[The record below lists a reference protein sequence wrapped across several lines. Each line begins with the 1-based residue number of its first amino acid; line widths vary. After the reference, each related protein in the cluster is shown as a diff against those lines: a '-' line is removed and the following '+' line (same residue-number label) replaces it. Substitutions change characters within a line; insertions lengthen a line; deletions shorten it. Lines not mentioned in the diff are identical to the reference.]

1 MLEKVRKTIDNN
13 GLIDHGQA
21 VLVGLSGGPDSV
33 ALLHI
38 LSRLAKRR
46 RWRLAAVYIN
56 HGLRP
61 QAARREEEFC
71 QRFTDSLGLPFHI
84 VRENIAELAQD
95 TGRGVEETGRTF
107 RYGVFEALADA
118 EECDR
123 IALGHQ
129 ADDRVE
135 TILFHILRGTGRR
148 GLIGMP
154 VRRGRIVRPLF
165 DCTKDEVLK
174 YLRVHRLK
182 YCSDNSNLD
191 PKFTRNFLRN
201 QLLPQIRTRINPQV
215 NRSVL
220 EMAETLATEESHL
233 GRLVSRAIGKAVRT
247 SPGGKIELD
256 SRLLKGYDE
265 WLRWRLLRHCVAKS
279 SGSHSGPDRATTMRL
294 DEWANGDKASISVP
308 PKIQVIRTA
317 RSLVFHRRLAIAFC
331 EELPVGKSCY
341 LAPVAMT
348 LRCRV
353 TPGSLIDVRRQRRGR
368 CVTLDWS
375 RVLLPLQ
382 VRNIHLGD
390 RFQPL
395 GLDGSKKVADYLVD
409 RKVDRVFRD
418 EIPVVCDRNGII
430 WLVGYEIADH
440 VKVDASTKEVLTV
453 EFTQHRKR
461 RNAAG

>member
-1 MLEKVRKTIDNN
+1 
-13 GLIDHGQA
+13 
-21 VLVGLSGGPDSV
+21 
-33 ALLHI
+33 
-38 LSRLAKRR
+38 
-46 RWRLAAVYIN
+46 
-56 HGLRP
+56 
-61 QAARREEEFC
+61 
-71 QRFTDSLGLPFHI
+71 
-84 VRENIAELAQD
+84 
-95 TGRGVEETGRTF
+95 
-107 RYGVFEALADA
+107 
-118 EECDR
+118 
-123 IALGHQ
+123 
-129 ADDRVE
+129 
-135 TILFHILRGTGRR
+135 
-148 GLIGMP
+148 
-154 VRRGRIVRPLF
+154 
-165 DCTKDEVLK
+165 
-174 YLRVHRLK
+174 
-182 YCSDNSNLD
+182 
-191 PKFTRNFLRN
+191 
-201 QLLPQIRTRINPQV
+201 
-215 NRSVL
+215 
-220 EMAETLATEESHL
+220 
-233 GRLVSRAIGKAVRT
+233 
-247 SPGGKIELD
+247 
-256 SRLLKGYDE
+256 
-265 WLRWRLLRHCVAKS
+265 
-279 SGSHSGPDRATTMRL
+279 MRL